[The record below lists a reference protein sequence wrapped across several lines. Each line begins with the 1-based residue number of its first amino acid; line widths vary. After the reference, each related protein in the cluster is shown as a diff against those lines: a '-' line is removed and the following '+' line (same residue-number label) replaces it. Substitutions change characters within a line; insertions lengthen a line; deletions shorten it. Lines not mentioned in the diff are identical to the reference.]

1 MCSTYDDVFDYEG
14 TLDGWT
20 DLPTRAKQANT
31 VDELLCCNQLDV
43 TIKRNGRIREKRN
56 AYLNK
61 QTTNSFGCHSFT
73 SNSGDL
79 LTVGPYGWTFNGKDR
94 VLVIC
99 VFLRSKFIGVSF
111 LLMIAS
117 VENIVLGTYKSQ

>member
-61 QTTNSFGCHSFT
+61 QATNSFGCHSFT
-73 SNSGDL
+73 SASGDW
-79 LTVGPYGWTFNGKDR
+79 LTVGPYGWTFNRKDR
-94 VLVIC
+94 VLDSLF
-99 VFLRSKFIGVSF
+99 VFKNEF
-111 LLMIAS
+111 LLDLRFY
-117 VENIVLGTYKSQ
+117 NF